1 MVYLNEFNWTLDDH
15 LTALVLIILC
25 FKFESCL
32 MGDQNPSRQEK
43 KKELF
48 YSFKSMAGDF
58 YSSVIGLFNSFCFFF
73 LI

>member
-43 KKELF
+43 KRNCFIVSNRWQET
-48 YSFKSMAGDF
+48 SIAP
-58 YSSVIGLFNSFCFFF
+58 SSACLIRFAFFF
-73 LI
+73 